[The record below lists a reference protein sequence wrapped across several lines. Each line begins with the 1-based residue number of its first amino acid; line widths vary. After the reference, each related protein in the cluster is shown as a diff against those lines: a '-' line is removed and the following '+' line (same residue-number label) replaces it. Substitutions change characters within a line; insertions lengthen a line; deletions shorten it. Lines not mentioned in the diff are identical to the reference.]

1 MTNGIAPEQQESSNG
16 INPFVFYPAS
26 IFIFLIL
33 IFLIISPDTAKNAF
47 SLVQS
52 TIITNGGWF
61 YILTVAVILITVI
74 YLGFSRF
81 GTITLGLDHAT
92 PEFSRLSWF
101 AMLFSAGMGIGLM
114 FYGVAEPVMHF
125 LKPPLGGGGD
135 IEAARE
141 AMKITFFHWGLHAWA
156 VYAIVALI
164 LAFFSYRHGLPL
176 TMRSAL
182 YPLIGDKIYGP
193 IGHAV
198 DVFAIVGTLFG
209 VATSLGFGVA
219 QVNSGLHHLIPSIP
233 VNETVQVALIF
244 AITCIAAISVVSGL
258 DKGIKFL
265 SELNLSLAVVLLIFV
280 LFAGATVFLLQAL
293 VQNVGHYLSNVVS
306 ITFNLY
312 AYDKTDWIGG
322 WTIFY
327 WGWWISWSPFV
338 GLFIARVSRGRTI
351 REFVSGVLLIPVGF
365 TFVWMTVFGNTGI
378 DQILNGGN
386 EALANMVSKDV
397 SVALFGFLESFPF
410 SGMTSILAIVMVIVF
425 FVTSSDSGSMVID
438 MLSTNGNDKSP
449 IWVKLYWAFGE
460 GLVAVILIY
469 AGGLG
474 ALQTMTIASALPFS
488 IILLIGM
495 YGLIKALKVDLEKQN
510 ALLFTP
516 SIPSSGDH
524 SSWRERLQSMTKFPN
539 QENVLGFIHSKV
551 ISACNEVQN
560 ELKKSGT
567 HVEVQRTDDGVELL
581 VSLGSEIDFMYQV
594 IAQPIALPD
603 YVEGKEAS
611 KNPDGV
617 YFRAEVHLKE
627 GGQDYDLMH
636 WSKEGIIN
644 DIIDQYH
651 KHLHFLNQLRQ
662 PY

>member
-1 MTNGIAPEQQESSNG
+1 MKNGIATKQQESSNG
-16 INPFVFYPAS
+16 INPCVFYPAS
-26 IFIFLIL
+26 LFIFLI
-33 IFLIISPDTAKNAF
+33 IAF
-47 SLVQS
+47 SLIAPDFAKTTFNAVQS
-52 TIITNGGWF
+52 SIIENGGWF
-61 YILTVAVILITVI
+61 YILTVAIILITVL

-125 LKPPLGGGGD
+125 LKPPLGAGGD
-135 IEAARE
+135 IHAARE

-198 DVFAIVGTLFG
+198 DVFAIIGTLFG

-219 QVNSGLHHLIPSIP
+219 QVNSGLNHLIPAIP
-233 VNETVQVALIF
+233 VNESVQVGLIF

-258 DKGIKFL
+258 DKGIKLL
-265 SELNLSLAVVLLIFV
+265 SEINLSLAFVLVMFVLL
-280 LFAGATVFLLQAL
+280 AGSTVFLLQAL
-293 VQNVGHYLSNVVS
+293 VQNVGYYLSNVVS
-306 ITFNLY
+306 LTFNLY

-327 WGWWISWSPFV
+327 WGWWVSWAPFV

-365 TFVWMTVFGNTGI
+365 TFVWMTVFGNSAI
-378 DQILNGGN
+378 DQILNQDN
-386 EALANMVSKDV
+386 QTLATMVSQDV
-397 SVALFGFLESFPF
+397 SVALFGFLESIPLA
-410 SGMTSILAIVMVIVF
+410 SITSVLAIIMVVVF

-438 MLSTNGNDKSP
+438 MLSSNGSDKSP

-469 AGGLG
+469 AGGLS

-488 IILLIGM
+488 IVLLIGM
-495 YGLIKALKVDLEKQN
+495 YGLIKALRVDLEKQN

-524 SSWRERLQSMTKFPN
+524 NSWRERLKSMTKFPN
-539 QENVLGFIHSKV
+539 KKNVLNFIHDKV
-551 ISACNEVQN
+551 TDACYEIQK

-567 HVEVQRTDDGVELL
+567 EVEVSKNEKGVELIAL
-581 VSLGSEIDFMYQV
+581 LGSEINFTYRV
-594 IAQPIALPD
+594 AAQPITLPD

-611 KNPDGV
+611 QNPDGI
-617 YFRAEVHLKE
+617 YFRAEVHLNE
-627 GGQDYDLMH
+627 GGQDYDIMH

-651 KHLHFLNQLRQ
+651 KHLHFLNQLR
-662 PY
+662 